1 MAGSGGTHS
10 AANKIE
16 ILVFPNCFTVP
27 TFLTEAHR
35 ESLGQPLECPTPNH
49 AGAEF
54 LPQAAFSVNKH
65 SQKLFVV
72 ATGRQPRALPLEL
85 SLHPANQSEALLI
98 RCNLGSLGTLLR
110 VPERNTFSQ
119 DET

>member
-1 MAGSGGTHS
+1 MRAPSCSKNTLFECAMASGRFMYLRRPAPGMAGSGGTHS

-85 SLHPANQSEALLI
+85 SLHPA
-98 RCNLGSLGTLLR
+98 
-110 VPERNTFSQ
+110 
-119 DET
+119 